1 MVEGA
6 ACGQS
11 ASASARTSTR
21 CGESRDLFIGFGL
34 VMPSGAGVVPLG
46 VFVCFVGLLVGRV
59 ADSFGGA
66 VSSVRDGV

>member
-1 MVEGA
+1 MPVHA
-6 ACGQS
+6 HWHS
-11 ASASARTSTR
+11 LHRVPR
-21 CGESRDLFIGFGL
+21 FVIGFGL

>member
-1 MVEGA
+1 MRRVP
-6 ACGQS
+6 
-11 ASASARTSTR
+11 R
-21 CGESRDLFIGFGL
+21 FVIGFGL